1 MNKDY
6 LSFDSFEEQD
16 LKEFLKEFPKEL
28 LSVPISRKKQYIK
41 EVGIKGFRPDSYQ
54 FSAIERIYIKEII
67 QKKGNSYLEKCLLT
81 IVDKK
86 IKKDLNNY
94 EYKLLSEKE
103 YTSDQLEE
111 ILNILFDKKSINSK
125 YLLMLLGLSEEQNKK
140 YTNMSYDKK
149 IEDLCMKIKEKDDEI
164 KQLKNEVIDI
174 DKNKKII
181 VNKLKKD
188 NETLLIDN
196 RNIKNENENLKKE
209 IINLNKENNILKENT
224 TSRDKIIKEIF
235 DDLSGIEG
243 KTVNNLYKD
252 LNLKSIDDYISI
264 IYEKKMDLLNN
275 NDFETIGNL
284 IFIEYILTKLKEI
297 ENNGE

>member
-1 MNKDY
+1 M
-6 LSFDSFEEQD
+6 
-16 LKEFLKEFPKEL
+16 
-28 LSVPISRKKQYIK
+28 
-41 EVGIKGFRPDSYQ
+41 
-54 FSAIERIYIKEII
+54 
-67 QKKGNSYLEKCLLT
+67 
-81 IVDKK
+81 
-86 IKKDLNNY
+86 
-94 EYKLLSEKE
+94 KL
-103 YTSDQLEE
+103 
-111 ILNILFDKKSINSK
+111 
-125 YLLMLLGLSEEQNKK
+125 
-140 YTNMSYDKK
+140 
-149 IEDLCMKIKEKDDEI
+149 KEKDDEI